1 MRDHYDFSNGIK
13 NPYAAR
19 LKKQTTSQVDTNIT
33 ISEQEKTLFL
43 NNLYKKL
50 EEAEEDLR
58 EGRCKTLEDA
68 IRDIR
73 KKYDL

>member
-33 ISEQEKTLFL
+33 ISEQEKNLFL
-43 NNLYKKL
+43 NSLYKKL
-50 EEAEEDLR
+50 EEAEKDLR
-58 EGRCKTLEDA
+58 EGRCTSVEEA
-68 IRDIR
+68 INDIR
-73 KKYDL
+73 KKYEI

>member
-1 MRDHYDFSNGIK
+1 MREHYDFSNGIK

-19 LKKQTTSQVDTNIT
+19 LNKQATSQVDTNIP

-50 EEAEEDLR
+50 EEAEEDLG